1 MNTVMVIASSMLVC
15 AGMLHGDPPQSF
27 GVHRS
32 DQPGEAMKAVR
43 TDRELECPAV
53 DAGLRAR
60 GVDLITLP
68 DGVSEAVLAREV
80 ADADLLLMC
89 YTPVTARVI
98 DAARRLKGI
107 VKYGVGIDAI
117 DIAAAMRRGIPVVN
131 VPQYA
136 EETVA
141 EGAFA
146 LLIAL
151 AKRLPAIA
159 GAVAHESW
167 IWPERR
173 WLASDIAG
181 KTVGIV
187 GLGRIGRSMARM
199 AGLGFRARVLGFD
212 PYVDAAT
219 MREAGVEKVD
229 HLPAL
234 LSTSDFVSVHC
245 VLNDQTR
252 HLIGRTE
259 LACLKPSAILIN
271 VSRGALIDEA
281 ALVEAIVEGRIAGAG
296 LDVYSLE
303 PLAKSGHP
311 MTPLFGRD
319 NVILFPH
326 LTFYTAEA
334 MQRLEQDT
342 LARCAEI
349 LDGRPVTVRSHDPR
363 LRAQSIGVTF
373 V

>member
-1 MNTVMVIASSMLVC
+1 
-15 AGMLHGDPPQSF
+15 
-27 GVHRS
+27 
-32 DQPGEAMKAVR
+32 MKAVR

-53 DAGLRAR
+53 DAGLRER
-60 GVDLITLP
+60 GVDLLTLP
-68 DGVSEAVLAREV
+68 DGVTEAELAREV

-89 YTPVTARVI
+89 YTPITAQVI
-98 DAARRLKGI
+98 GAARRLKGI

-131 VPQYA
+131 VPEYA

-146 LLIAL
+146 LMIAL

-159 GAVAHESW
+159 GAVAREAW

-173 WLASDIAG
+173 WLANDIAG
-181 KTVGIV
+181 KTVGLV

-199 AGLGFRARVLGFD
+199 AGQGFRARVLAFD

-219 MREAGVEKVD
+219 MRAAGVEKVD
-229 HLPAL
+229 HLPEL
-234 LSTSDFVSVHC
+234 LAASDFVSVHC

-252 HLIGRTE
+252 HLIGRAE
-259 LACLKPSAILIN
+259 LACLKPSAIVIN

-296 LDVYSLE
+296 LDVYSVE
-303 PLAKSGHP
+303 PLARSGHP
-311 MTPLFGRD
+311 MSPLFGRD

-326 LTFYTAEA
+326 LTFYTVEA

-349 LDGRPVTVRSHDPR
+349 LEGRPVTVRSHDPR
-363 LRAQSIGVTF
+363 LRAQAAGVTF
-373 V
+373 I